1 MWNIVELCLT
11 LAMAMQSSPC
21 LVANGAQGSERTLRM
36 TCCTSEWDRVKRTEF
51 ATGGGTLFNLGSC
64 PCCSLQC
71 YVCVLPAPFWQRILS
86 KQKKTETNKKNTRTQ
101 KPTRTWQ
108 ETDTPTHT
116 KTKKPRN
123 QKQIYRNP
131 DREEKKTCDSPQ
143 VPAGVNPNWVEYGTK
158 KNPAQHVR
166 SPSR

>member
-86 KQKKTETNKKNTRTQ
+86 KQKKR
-101 KPTRTWQ
+101 KPTKKTQ
-108 ETDTPTHT
+108 EHRNPQEHDKKQTPPHIQRR
-116 KTKKPRN
+116 RN
-123 QKQIYRNP
+123 QGIKNKSI
-131 DREEKKTCDSPQ
+131 EILTGKK
-143 VPAGVNPNWVEYGTK
+143 K
-158 KNPAQHVR
+158 KHVIHPK
-166 SPSR
+166 SQLV